1 MNGIEWDWTMGVIGD
16 GGSGGIVGIWSKELR
31 RLKESSMFEGVIHQ
45 EYGSGMPID
54 RKHSL

>member
-1 MNGIEWDWTMGVIGD
+1 MGVIGD

-45 EYGSGMPID
+45 EYGSGGMPID
-54 RKHSL
+54 REHLLLDSV